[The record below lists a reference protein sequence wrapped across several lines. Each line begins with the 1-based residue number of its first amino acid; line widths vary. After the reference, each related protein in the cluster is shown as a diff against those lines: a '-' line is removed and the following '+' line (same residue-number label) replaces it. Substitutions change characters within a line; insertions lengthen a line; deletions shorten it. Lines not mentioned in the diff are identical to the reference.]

1 MRDFRMLMRG
11 FRMTAG
17 LGRFLTSLR
26 VIAFTVMLG
35 RCSVALRGVFVVFRR
50 LSMGFL
56 GHTDLLGKCTFFV
69 QVHIL

>member
-1 MRDFRMLMRG
+1 
-11 FRMTAG
+11 MTAG

-56 GHTDLLGKCTFFV
+56 GHTDLLGKCTFLFKCTV
-69 QVHIL
+69 YKRGNHHHRSN